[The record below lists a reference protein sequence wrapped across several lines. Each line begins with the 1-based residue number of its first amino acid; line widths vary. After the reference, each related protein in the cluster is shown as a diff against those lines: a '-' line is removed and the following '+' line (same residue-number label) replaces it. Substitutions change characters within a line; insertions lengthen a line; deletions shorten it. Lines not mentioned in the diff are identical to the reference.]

1 MRSCCVFFTYFL
13 PFPVCA
19 EVRARERPAARGGW
33 GEADG
38 RGRAAGRGVDAEGA
52 RVGGQARGAAKGGA
66 GLQDEDLLRHGQP
79 PALPGGLALLCSPA
93 LVAWFR
99 SYLKKIIF
107 FIFIKRPVD

>member
-1 MRSCCVFFTYFL
+1 LRLAPRVVVTGEVVLRFFTYFL

-52 RVGGQARGAAKGGA
+52 RAGGQARGAAKGGA
-66 GLQDEDLLRHGQP
+66 GLPDEDLLRHGQP
-79 PALPGGLALLCSPA
+79 PALPGNCCLPGCRPRQDPHQALC
-93 LVAWFR
+93 
-99 SYLKKIIF
+99 
-107 FIFIKRPVD
+107 